1 MARFFYILVIPGVIA
16 AQTGCNI
23 NVLNV
28 NDAVIG
34 KGCVPPGSQGNI
46 PYMDGIASSIDVTTT
61 SSCGVSPIQG
71 RQLRPGL
78 SLQVSGRASC

>member
-1 MARFFYILVIPGVIA
+1 MARFFYILAIAGVVA

-28 NDAVIG
+28 NNAVIG
-34 KGCVPPGSQGNI
+34 NGCVPPGSQGNI
-46 PYMDGIASSIDVTTT
+46 PYMDGTASSIDVTTT

-78 SLQVSGRASC
+78 SLQVSRRASC

>member
-1 MARFFYILVIPGVIA
+1 MARFFYILAIAGVVA
-16 AQTGCNI
+16 AETGCNI

-28 NDAVIG
+28 NNAVIG
-34 KGCVPPGSQGNI
+34 NGCVPPGSQGNI
-46 PYMDGIASSIDVTTT
+46 PYMDRTASSIDVTTT